1 VSKPPKGRLGQ
12 RKVTHF
18 PFLERGVWL
27 EFKEGATTNGGALR
41 KDVRVLERVR
51 RVVRLGFRLGF

>member
-1 VSKPPKGRLGQ
+1 MSKPPKGRLGQ

-27 EFKEGATTNGGALR
+27 EVKEGATNKRGAPQKGREGSRGLEL
-41 KDVRVLERVR
+41 VRMRV
-51 RVVRLGFRLGF
+51 